1 MQRGIEKG
9 MEQGIQQGRKE
20 LMVEMLKNGMEPE
33 EIMRLTGAG
42 AEEPKKAAERA
53 AVKAS
58 F

>member
-1 MQRGIEKG
+1 

-42 AEEPKKAAERA
+42 AEEVKKAAETA
-53 AVKAS
+53 AVKA
-58 F
+58 FF